1 MLRLE
6 NISKVIGH
14 RSILRKID
22 LHIQQ
27 GEWLGIIGKN
37 GAGKTTLLKIIAQ
50 LSRSTGGRIFYREQP
65 LENGN
70 ELKKEIGV
78 VLEHSFLYDHLT
90 VIENLELYGKLYAV
104 DHLQERIMEV
114 LELLGL
120 EHPRKQMFC
129 TLSKGMKQRVS
140 IARAI
145 LHQPRILLL
154 DEPFDGLD
162 EEMLMRVKRLF
173 TDLHKK
179 RTTILMVSHVLED
192 IWELCGRAAVLHE
205 GEIIHE
211 YVTAWEPLDAYRRK
225 YCRVTAGGAI

>member
-1 MLRLE
+1 MIRLE

-14 RSILRKID
+14 RSILRKVD
-22 LHIQQ
+22 LYIQQ
-27 GEWLGIIGKN
+27 GEWLGIIGQN

-50 LSRSTGGRIFYREQP
+50 LSRSTGGRILYREQP
-65 LENGN
+65 LDDGSV
-70 ELKKEIGV
+70 LKKEIGV
-78 VLEHSFLYDHLT
+78 VLEASFLYSHLT
-90 VIENLELYGKLYAV
+90 VIENLEFYGKLYDV
-104 DHLQERIMEV
+104 DHLRERIMEV

-120 EHPRKQMFC
+120 EHARKQIFC

-162 EEMLMRVKRLF
+162 EDTLMSVKRLF

-179 RTTILMVSHVLED
+179 RTTILMVSHALED
-192 IWELCGRAAVLHE
+192 IWELCGRVAVLHE

-211 YVTAWEPLDAYRRK
+211 YVTALEPLDAIRRK
-225 YCRVTAGGAI
+225 YCRVTAGG